1 MVNSERHSLVGVLA
15 IAPVLTLGV
24 SLTHP
29 NVFGVAWTLLV
40 LACLGFGLRHRVPT
54 DKPNAA
60 WKVWLLAF
68 GPLTAL
74 SVFSTIFFGL
84 SLSRAEV
91 IELFVGGLAFCFGLR
106 YLHLSKENVLW
117 GLVLAALLGLGVG
130 IYEFFVLGHARV
142 GMVFHPI
149 NFALGCG
156 ASLLALILL
165 RPWAMHHPGRA
176 IAVNGGVIAASLA
189 LLGTGSRGPILAA
202 LLCLAA
208 AWWLKRG
215 ENITSHRLSSSKIGI
230 TLMAVFLALAVVIFV
245 IRFGVDLR
253 LGTESSIGKRWQL
266 IELSLAQMLQTP
278 WLGIGTDQA
287 GRFFSSFPAPISSLD
302 HAHVT
307 LLNLGLELGIPG
319 LLSWLWAFLVLGWA
333 FSRKET
339 ALDPL
344 VMRAGLILS
353 GYIFLCALTQDLL
366 SHAYTRKYLALTLGT
381 LLVMRVYI
389 APQREN
395 NHPHV

>member
-1 MVNSERHSLVGVLA
+1 MNPERYSSVSVLA

-40 LACLGFGLRHRVPT
+40 LASLGFGLMHRVAT
-54 DKPNAA
+54 DKPYAA
-60 WKVWLLAF
+60 WKIWLLAF

-74 SVFSTIFFGL
+74 SVFSAIFFGL

-106 YLHLSKENVLW
+106 YFRLSIENVLW

-130 IYEFFVLGHARV
+130 IYELFVLGHARV

-156 ASLLALILL
+156 TSLLALILL
-165 RPWAMHHPGRA
+165 SPWVVNHPGQA
-176 IAVNGGVIAASLA
+176 IAVNVGVIAVSLA

-208 AWWLKRG
+208 AWWMGRK
-215 ENITSHRLSSSKIGI
+215 ENITSHRLSNSKIGI
-230 TLMAVFLALAVVIFV
+230 TLMAVFLALTVMIFV

-266 IELSLAQMLQTP
+266 IELSLAQMLHTP

-287 GRFFSSFPAPISSLD
+287 GQFFSNFPAPISSLD
-302 HAHVT
+302 HTHVT

-339 ALDPL
+339 ALDPIIT
-344 VMRAGLILS
+344 RAGLILS
-353 GYIFLCALTQDLL
+353 GYVFLCALTQDLL
-366 SHAYTRKYLALTLGT
+366 SHAYTRKYLALMLGL
-381 LLVMRVYI
+381 LLVMQFNAGERTKGEPTH
-389 APQREN
+389 A
-395 NHPHV
+395 